1 MNFSNQYSLR
11 KPLSL
16 ILATAITAT
25 LFTGCMKKDPATPE
39 DTTSGVPGLNLSDT
53 TAPSETIPETTAPAV
68 VVNENTA
75 TVTSQMNIR
84 SSPSTEATVVGT
96 LNAGDKVEI
105 SRREEVT
112 GINWAYIISPE
123 AGWIVMD
130 YVEMDIPSQTPVG
143 GDTSTP
149 GATAPSTDSSGTTT
163 AGTASGTEE
172 LNIKGVV
179 TVNNL
184 NIRSEA
190 SQDGKVQGSYNKGDI
205 VTILET
211 KNGWGRTNKGWV
223 KMEYVNTS
231 GTTTNTPTTNNS
243 NTTTTGNVSG
253 NGSTTVQFR
262 GIVTAKELNI
272 RASADQSAD
281 RVGSYT
287 YGNRVEILEKS
298 GTWGRTSK
306 GWISLNYVYQ
316 DGTNGTNTA
325 KGTITAGGG
334 LYIRSGPGTGYKSV
348 GSYAEGDSV
357 AILEQFT
364 YDGVTWGCTN
374 KGWISMKFV
383 DTGSSSGNNNSSSD
397 SSDSSNKQHGTVTA
411 EGGLRIRKS
420 AGNGEVVGSLKHG
433 DRVTILSTTN
443 VDGTTWGEIST
454 GWISLD
460 YVSLDD

>member
-1 MNFSNQYSLR
+1 MNFSEQHSLR

-16 ILATAITAT
+16 ILAAALTAT

-39 DTTSGVPGLNLSDT
+39 DTTASVPGLNLSEA
-53 TAPSETIPETTAPAV
+53 TAPSETTSETTAPAA

-75 TVTSQMNIR
+75 TVTTQMNIR
-84 SSPSTEATVVGT
+84 SAPNMESTVVGT

-105 SRREEVT
+105 DRREEVL
-112 GINWAYIISPE
+112 GVNWAYIISPE

-130 YVEMDIPSQTPVG
+130 YVEMDFPSQAPSG
-143 GDTSTP
+143 GDTNTP
-149 GATAPSTDSSGTTT
+149 GATAPSNAGTTT
-163 AGTASGTEE
+163 GTEE

-190 SQDGKVQGSYNKGDI
+190 SQDGKIQGSYNKGDI

-231 GTTTNTPTTNNS
+231 GTTTTTPTTGNDS
-243 NTTTTGNVSG
+243 STTTGSSNVTG

-298 GTWGRTSK
+298 GSWGRTSK

-325 KGTITAGGG
+325 KGTITAAGG
-334 LYIRSGPGTGYKSV
+334 LHIRSGPGTGYTSV

-383 DTGSSSGNNNSSSD
+383 DTGSSDSDSSSD
-397 SSDSSNKQHGTVTA
+397 SSDSSNAQHGTVTA

-420 AGNGEVVGSLKHG
+420 AGDGEVVGSLKHG

-443 VDGTTWGEIST
+443 VNGTTWGEIST

>member
-1 MNFSNQYSLR
+1 MNFSEQRSLS

-16 ILATAITAT
+16 ILATALTAT
-25 LFTGCMKKDPATPE
+25 LFTGCMKKDAGTPE
-39 DTTSGVPGLNLSDT
+39 DTSSQLPGLSLSDT
-53 TAPSETIPETTAPAV
+53 TVPSDTTPETTASAA

-84 SSPSTEATVVGT
+84 SSPSTEATIVGT

-112 GINWAYIISPE
+112 GIDWAYIISPE

-130 YVEMDIPSQTPVG
+130 YVEMDIPSQMPSG
-143 GDTSTP
+143 GDTDTP
-149 GATAPSTDSSGTTT
+149 GATTPSAPSAGSSD
-163 AGTASGTEE
+163 E

-190 SQDGKVQGSYNKGDI
+190 SQENSQIQGSYNKGDI

-231 GTTTNTPTTNNS
+231 GTTTTTTPTTDS
-243 NTTTTGNVSG
+243 NTASNVAG

-272 RASADQSAD
+272 RASADQSSD

-316 DGTNGTNTA
+316 DGTSGTNTA

-334 LYIRSGPGTGYKSV
+334 LNIRSGPGTGYTSV

-357 AILEQFT
+357 AILEQFI

-383 DTGSSSGNNNSSSD
+383 DTGSSDSSSSGSSDSSSD
-397 SSDSSNKQHGTVTA
+397 SSDKQYGTVTA
-411 EGGLRIRKS
+411 EGGLRIRKT
-420 AGNGEVVGSLKHG
+420 AGDGEVVGSLKHG
-433 DRVTILSTTN
+433 DRVTILSTTKIG
-443 VDGTTWGEIST
+443 DTTWGEIST

-460 YVSLDD
+460 YVSIDD